1 MDRAKEV
8 GQYLKDEGM
17 ALMEKHEVRKEI
29 NLINIEEL

>member
-17 ALMEKHEVRKEI
+17 ALMKKHEVKNQSI
-29 NLINIEEL
+29 T